1 MSCEGAIN
9 IYDKRTGKLLMS
21 VTCVSLQECLAQKIW
36 GKDGQS
42 GAGIGSTAATLAQ
55 LPEDKINA
63 SFNSK
68 CEERENL

>member
-1 MSCEGAIN
+1 
-9 IYDKRTGKLLMS
+9 MS